1 MSLGKTLLMR
11 KTIRMMRKS
20 VTIDSA
26 RRRST
31 YRVICLLSPRCAQ
44 GGAPECA
51 ALPGRASTQTAAA
64 WSRNICPSAETRTPV
79 KLFEYPE
86 M

>member
-11 KTIRMMRKS
+11 KTIVMIEKERDDRQ
-20 VTIDSA
+20 
-26 RRRST
+26 R
-31 YRVICLLSPRCAQ
+31 Q
-44 GGAPECA
+44 APEHVSRH
-51 ALPGRASTQTAAA
+51 LPPVPQMQAGRRTVVRRPAGQASTQTAAA

-79 KLFEYPE
+79 NFFEYPE